1 MGLINCNRIKQVI
14 VFDGLQYG
22 SITPTDID
30 GCIEYKDKAVIF
42 LEYKY
47 IGNRMPDGQRLCL
60 ERLADDVRM
69 SGREAVVM
77 LCEHDVDDVR
87 EPVDA
92 GTSEVV
98 AMYYGG
104 KWHKRNRDTV
114 DVEVGRFLRYV
125 DGGER

>member
-1 MGLINCNRIKQVI
+1 MMGLINCDRIKQVI

-47 IGNRMPDGQRLCL
+47 VGNRMPDGQRLCL
-60 ERLADDVRM
+60 ERLADDVQM

-77 LCEHDVDDVR
+77 LCEHEISDVN

-92 GTSEVV
+92 ETSGVV
-98 AMYYGG
+98 SMYYCG

-114 DVEVGRFLRYV
+114 GHEIEKFLSFV
-125 DGGER
+125 DGR